1 MRTYISLFSSAGV
14 GCYGFRNRF
23 HCIATNELIRDRIDI
38 QRANGKCKYESGYIC
53 GDITSP
59 IIQQNIYDQIALWR
73 DFEGVKQVDV
83 IFATPPCQGM
93 STANYK
99 KNDKEQVRNSLVV
112 EAIKLIKQVQPWFH

>member
-23 HCIATNELIRDRIDI
+23 QCIATNELIRDRIDV

-59 IIQQNIYDQIALWR
+59 IIQQNIYDQISLWR

-83 IFATPPCQGM
+83 VFATPHVKECLLQI
-93 STANYK
+93 TK
-99 KNDKEQVRNSLVV
+99 KMTKSRFVIL
-112 EAIKLIKQVQPWFH
+112 